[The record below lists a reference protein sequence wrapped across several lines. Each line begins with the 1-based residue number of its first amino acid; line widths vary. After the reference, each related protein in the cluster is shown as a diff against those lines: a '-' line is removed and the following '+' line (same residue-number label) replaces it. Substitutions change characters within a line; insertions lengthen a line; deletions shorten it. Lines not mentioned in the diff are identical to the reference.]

1 MAQLTK
7 EQKIKEFDINAPAS
21 AEANLFG
28 LPFTEKE
35 SEIVI
40 LPVPWEVTVSYR
52 GGTAKAPEA
61 IKKASLQ
68 VDLFDAD
75 VADAWKNGI
84 YLLPINK
91 KWKQTSKQL
100 RKKAE
105 RVIELLEKGVSEKN
119 KEIKNLTKEVSD
131 SGVKLKNWIK
141 NEILSQINNGKL
153 PGLLGGDHSTPLGF
167 IEALAEK
174 NSSFGILQIDAH
186 CDLRKAYEGFTYSHA
201 SIMYNAL
208 QIKQV
213 SKLVQVGIRDFCQQE
228 MDVAKA
234 EGERVKIFFDR
245 DIKRSMFEGFNWK
258 DICDAIINSLPEK
271 VYVSFD
277 IDGLEAS
284 LCPNTGTPVAGGL
297 QYEQAVYLLWKLA
310 ISGKTIIG
318 FDLNEV
324 APGKDEWDA
333 NVGARLL
340 YKLCNLMALSQTQK
354 KSVKSSNDKKWEVE
368 KEQAD

>member
-7 EQKIKEFDINAPAS
+7 EQKIKDFDINAPAA

-28 LPFTEKE
+28 LPFTEQE
-35 SEIVI
+35 SNIVI

-61 IKKASLQ
+61 IKQASLQ

-75 VADAWKNGI
+75 VNDAWKNGI
-84 YLLPINK
+84 CLLPINK

-105 RVIELLEKGVSEKN
+105 RVIELLSNGTSEKN
-119 KEIKNLTKEVSD
+119 KEVKKLTKEVNEA
-131 SGVKLKNWIK
+131 GTKLKSWIK
-141 NEILSQINNGKL
+141 TEMLAQITNGKL
-153 PGLLGGDHSTPLGF
+153 PALLGGDHSTPLGF
-167 IEALAEK
+167 MEALAEK
-174 NSSFGILQIDAH
+174 NPSFGILQIDAH
-186 CDLRKAYEGFTYSHA
+186 CDLREAYEGFTYSHA

-228 MDVAKA
+228 MDVAKK
-234 EGERVKIFFDR
+234 EGDRVKIFFDR
-245 DIKRSMFEGFNWK
+245 DMKRSMFEGFSWK
-258 DICDAIINSLPEK
+258 DICDAIINALPEK

-310 ISGKTIIG
+310 TSGKTIIG

-354 KSVKSSNDKKWEVE
+354 KNTKSTNEKKWEVE

>member
-1 MAQLTK
+1 MKSK
-7 EQKIKEFDINAPAS
+7 EQKIKDFDINAPAL
-21 AEANLFG
+21 ANANLFG
-28 LPFTEKE
+28 LPFTEQE
-35 SEIVI
+35 SAIVV
-40 LPVPWEVTVSYR
+40 LPIPWEVTVSYK
-52 GGTAKAPEA
+52 GGTAKAPEV
-61 IKKASLQ
+61 IKQASLQ

-84 YLLPINK
+84 YLLPTNK
-91 KWKQTSKQL
+91 KWKQASKQL

-105 RVIELLEKGVSEKN
+105 RVIQLFSNGESEKN
-119 KEIKNLTKEVSD
+119 KEIKKITNEVNEAGS
-131 SGVKLKNWIK
+131 KLKNWIK
-141 NEILSQINNGKL
+141 SEMLNQIANGKL
-153 PGLLGGDHSTPLGF
+153 PALLGGDHSTPLGF
-167 IEALAEK
+167 IEALAET
-174 NSSFGILQIDAH
+174 NPSFGILQIDAH

-228 MDVAKA
+228 MDIAKM
-234 EGERVKIFFDR
+234 EGSRVKIFYDS
-245 DIKRSMFEGFNWK
+245 DMKRSLFEGFNWK
-258 DICDAIINSLPEK
+258 DICDAIITALPEK

-310 ISGKTIIG
+310 TSGKTIIG

-354 KSVKSSNDKKWEVE
+354 KITKSSIEKKWALE

>member
-1 MAQLTK
+1 MKETK
-7 EQKIKEFDINAPAS
+7 EQKIKNFDINAPAAS
-21 AEANLFG
+21 DGNLFG
-28 LPFTEKE
+28 LPFTEAE
-35 SEIVI
+35 SDIVI

-61 IKKASLQ
+61 IRQASMQ

-84 YLLPINK
+84 YLLPENK

-105 RVIELLEKGVSEKN
+105 KVIDIVSNGTSEKN
-119 KEIKNLTKEVSD
+119 KSIVKTTKEINEAGS
-131 SGVKLKNWIK
+131 KLKSWIK
-141 NEILSQINNGKL
+141 SVTLEQLEKGKL
-153 PGLLGGDHSTPLGF
+153 VGLLGGDHSTPLGF
-167 IEALAEK
+167 MEALAEK
-174 NSSFGILQIDAH
+174 FSSYGILQIDAH
-186 CDLRKAYEGFTYSHA
+186 CDLREAYEGFTYSHA

-228 MDVAKA
+228 MDVANNSNN
-234 EGERVKIFFDR
+234 RVKIFFDR
-245 DIKRSMFEGFNWK
+245 DMKRSMYEGFSWK

-297 QYEQAVYLLWKLA
+297 QFEQAVYLLWKLA
-310 ISGKTIIG
+310 TSGKTIIG

-340 YKLCNLMALSQTQK
+340 YKLSNLMALSQKQK
-354 KSVKSSNDKKWEVE
+354 KNSKSSTEEKWEVE